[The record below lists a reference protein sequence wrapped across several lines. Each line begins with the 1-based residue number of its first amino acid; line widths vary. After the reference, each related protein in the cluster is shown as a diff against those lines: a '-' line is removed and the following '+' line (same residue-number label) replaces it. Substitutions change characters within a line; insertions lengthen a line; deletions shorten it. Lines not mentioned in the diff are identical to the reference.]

1 MKVLITFAGIGVLGA
16 LIMPIAPVAGGIL
29 ISFCIFLLVVAIAGH
44 SYGVEKKKWEQE
56 EQEARRA
63 QPVPPPADGSPV
75 TASPGSGIG
84 NNALFTITPSPELA
98 NDGTTTTGKVEYCEG
113 AADKLAAM
121 GRRKTEELEL
131 EINETEI

>member
-1 MKVLITFAGIGVLGA
+1 MKVILTLSVIGVFGAGI
-16 LIMPIAPVAGGIL
+16 MHFAPVAGGIV
-29 ISFCIFLLVVAIAGH
+29 ISLCIFLLVVAIAGH

-75 TASPGSGIG
+75 TASPGSGTG
-84 NNALFTITPSPELA
+84 NNALFTITPSPELT

-113 AADKLAAM
+113 AAHKLAALSRCKA
-121 GRRKTEELEL
+121 GELEL